1 MIYTIYFV
9 IAMSII
15 GFIIMGSDKGRAI
28 KRKYRIKEKT
38 IWLISLCGGAIGTT
52 IGMFVFRHKTK
63 HNQFVLGLPLI
74 AAIHIGLMLYL
85 F

>member
-1 MIYTIYFV
+1 MIYIIYFV

-15 GFIIMGSDKGRAI
+15 GLITMGTDKRRAI

-38 IWLISLCGGAIGTT
+38 IWLITLCGGAIGTT

-63 HNQFVLGLPLI
+63 HSQFVLGLPLI
-74 AAIHIGLMLYL
+74 AAIHIGLILY
-85 F
+85 FF